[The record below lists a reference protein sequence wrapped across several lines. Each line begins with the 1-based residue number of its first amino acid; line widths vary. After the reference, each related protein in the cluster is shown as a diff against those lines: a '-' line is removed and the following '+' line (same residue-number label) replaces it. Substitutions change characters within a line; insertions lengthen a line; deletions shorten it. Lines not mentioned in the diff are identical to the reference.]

1 MKRQAMLLLTAIMA
15 ALLLAGGTVLAQAP
29 DVSANTG
36 EDKAAKQAKAADA
49 ALDLSL
55 KELVAMRGGPPG
67 VIAVV

>member
-15 ALLLAGGTVLAQAP
+15 ALLLAGGSVLAQAP
-29 DVSANTG
+29 EVSVNTG